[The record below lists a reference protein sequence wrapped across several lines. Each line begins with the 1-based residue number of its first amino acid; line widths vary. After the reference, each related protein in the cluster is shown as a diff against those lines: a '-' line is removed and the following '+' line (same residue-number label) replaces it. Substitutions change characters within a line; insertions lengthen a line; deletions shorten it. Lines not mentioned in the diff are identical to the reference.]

1 MSNVFQFNFEQTYKD
16 VDVAGKVYRVEF
28 NDDALV
34 KYQKEIK
41 RFKEESEELQT
52 LVENYKDASDE
63 EIEELMKK
71 QKVVTKHVV
80 ETFLGKDTFEEL
92 YEKAGRSAKNLLS
105 LVWYLNDL
113 YVEETLKK
121 SEKEQS
127 KYLANLKK

>member
-1 MSNVFQFNFEQTYKD
+1 MSNVFQFNFEQTHKD

-41 RFKEESEELQT
+41 RFEEESEELQT
-52 LVENYKDASDE
+52 LVESYKDASDE
-63 EIEELMKK
+63 EIEELMEK
-71 QKVVTKHVV
+71 QKEVTKHVV
-80 ETFLGKDTFEEL
+80 ETFLGEGTFEEL

>member
-63 EIEELMKK
+63 EIEELMEK